1 LSVSS
6 GRWYYSC
13 PEDTHV
19 RSNYQYDYISMYN
32 LLHASADLED
42 AAREIALW
50 FQPEELLPEE

>member
-1 LSVSS
+1 
-6 GRWYYSC
+6 
-13 PEDTHV
+13 
-19 RSNYQYDYISMYN
+19 MYN